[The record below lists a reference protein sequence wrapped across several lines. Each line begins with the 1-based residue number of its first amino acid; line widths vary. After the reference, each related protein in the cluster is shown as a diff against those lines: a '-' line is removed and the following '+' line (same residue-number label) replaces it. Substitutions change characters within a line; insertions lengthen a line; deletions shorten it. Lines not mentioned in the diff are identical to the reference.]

1 MTQEGRFLYTLIETK
16 SQLDMHRKEHTHKAK
31 ARQYDQIALIGN
43 PNVGKSVIFG
53 LLTGKYVTVSNY
65 PGTTVE
71 VSHGN
76 IALDSKKFHL
86 VDTPGVNSLIPM
98 SEDEKVTRDILLK
111 ERPSLVVQV
120 SDSKNLKRT
129 LLLTLQIAEMG
140 IPLVLDLNMEDEARD
155 RGIIINVQKLK
166 EILKT
171 EVVTTIAPQRKGLKE
186 LRNSIL
192 NPSLPQVRLHY
203 PPVIEEYVEK
213 ISLLLP
219 EANISKRSIAIM
231 ILSGDESLKEWLTA
245 HLSEEVI
252 KEIEGLRDESQM
264 KMHGT
269 LNETVNRSR
278 LELAGEIAKK
288 VIKHIPPEGGRLF
301 YHLGRLSMHPV
312 WGIPLLLMVLF
323 GLYEFVGVFGA
334 GTLVD
339 FFEKTIFGKYINPM
353 ATKVVQLLVPIGFIQ
368 EMLVGEYGLVTVAL
382 TYSIAIILPITA
394 TFFIAFAVLEDSGYL
409 PRLAIMSNKV
419 FSLMGLNGKAVLPM
433 VLGLGCGTMAV
444 MTSRILEARRDRIII
459 TFLLAL
465 AIPCSAQLGVILG
478 MLSAL
483 SLFATIIWV
492 GCILLVLFVSGY
504 LASRVIRGER
514 TDFFLEIPPI
524 RRPAIANI
532 LLKTAGRVEWYL
544 KEAVPLFILGTFIL
558 FLLHKLNLL
567 VILEKVASPV
577 VVNVLG
583 LPTKTTESFILGFL
597 RRDYGAAG
605 LFTMAEKG
613 LLTPVQS
620 LVSLITI
627 TLFIPCLANFFMII
641 KEMGSRIAVA
651 MAAIVFPLAVLV
663 GGALNWVLTA
673 LHVRL

>member
-1 MTQEGRFLYTLIETK
+1 MDERATQ
-16 SQLDMHRKEHTHKAK
+16 HRHRYRERERHHD
-31 ARQYDQIALIGN
+31 RIALIGN

-76 IALDSKKFHL
+76 ISLDGKKCL
-86 VDTPGVNSLIPM
+86 VVDTPGVNSLIPM
-98 SEDEKVTRDILLK
+98 SEDERVTRDILLK
-111 ERPSLVVQV
+111 ERPALVIQV
-120 SDSKNLKRT
+120 ADSKNLKRT

-140 IPLVLDLNMEDEARD
+140 IPMVLDLNMEDEARD
-155 RGIIINVQKLK
+155 RGIIINTQRLK
-166 EILKT
+166 EILNV
-171 EVVTTIAPQRKGLKE
+171 EVVTTVAPQRKGFKE
-186 LRNSIL
+186 LRNSL
-192 NPSLPQVRLHY
+192 LDPAVPQVNTHY
-203 PPVIEEYVEK
+203 VPVVEEYIGK
-213 ISLLLP
+213 ISSLLP
-219 EANISKRSIAIM
+219 EGNISKRSIAVM
-231 ILSGDESLKEWLTA
+231 ILSGDESLKEWLA
-245 HLSEEVI
+245 ANLSVEAI
-252 KEIEGLRDESQM
+252 KEVERLRDECQV
-264 KMHGT
+264 KLHGN
-269 LNETVNRSR
+269 LSPAINQAR
-278 LELAGEIAKK
+278 LDIAEGIAKE
-288 VIKHIPPEGGRLF
+288 VIKHIPPEGGRIF
-301 YHLGRLSMHPV
+301 SFLGKMSMHPV
-312 WGIPLLLMVLF
+312 WGIPVLLVVLF

-334 GTLVD
+334 GTLVN
-339 FFEKTIFGKYINPM
+339 FFEKTIFGEYINPM
-353 ATKVVQLLVPIGFIQ
+353 TTKVVKLIIPVEIIQ

-444 MTSRILEARRDRIII
+444 MTSRILETRRDRVII

-483 SLFATIIWV
+483 SFKATFIWG
-492 GCILLVLFVSGY
+492 GCILAVLFVSGY
-504 LASRVIRGER
+504 LASKVVKGER

-524 RRPAIANI
+524 RRPAVMNI
-532 LLKTAGRVEWYL
+532 LIKTAGRVEWYL

-567 VILEKVASPV
+567 VILEKAASPL

-583 LPTKTTESFILGFL
+583 LPEKTTESFILGFL

-613 LLTPVQS
+613 LLTHVQS
-620 LVSLITI
+620 LVSLVTI

-641 KEMGSRIAVA
+641 KEMGLRIAIFMVV
-651 MAAIVFPLAVLV
+651 IVFPLAFLV
-663 GGALNWVLTA
+663 GGLLNWILTA
-673 LHVRL
+673 FHVTL